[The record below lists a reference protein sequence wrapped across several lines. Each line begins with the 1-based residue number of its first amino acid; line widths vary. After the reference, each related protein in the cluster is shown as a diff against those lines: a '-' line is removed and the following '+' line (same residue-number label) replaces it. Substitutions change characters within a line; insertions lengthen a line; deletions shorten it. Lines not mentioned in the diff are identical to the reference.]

1 MGVATPPEVCEHIYI
16 CRLKR
21 TCSRSIAIVSRT
33 NLIKDG
39 LREDL
44 QYALK
49 EGIFK
54 VTMITVNIMQR

>member
-1 MGVATPPEVCEHIYI
+1 MGVATPPEVCEHIYM

-21 TCSRSIAIVSRT
+21 TYSRSIAIVSRP
-33 NLIKDG
+33 NIIKDG

-49 EGIFK
+49 E
-54 VTMITVNIMQR
+54 